1 MDTNIKLQESA
12 KKQNKTIQQQQE
24 NLEEQGR
31 QLSVN
36 QDIIT
41 ELEAENQF
49 LSSEL
54 DSMKLNLNNL
64 EQYGRRNS
72 LRFNNLTIDCSQTKE
87 DMINEEVHFVHNNM
101 LLNGEKSLI
110 EKSKGAILLEEKSEG
125 RKQQIIVKFS
135 NYKITSKM
143 LANKTKLKGHSD
155 STFINEDLT
164 TLNHGVV
171 KSLLELRK

>member
-87 DMINEEVHFVHNNM
+87 DMTSM
-101 LLNGEKSLI
+101 K
-110 EKSKGAILLEEKSEG
+110 KCILS
-125 RKQQIIVKFS
+125 II
-135 NYKITSKM
+135 TCC
-143 LANKTKLKGHSD
+143 
-155 STFINEDLT
+155 
-164 TLNHGVV
+164 
-171 KSLLELRK
+171 

>member
-1 MDTNIKLQESA
+1 
-12 KKQNKTIQQQQE
+12 
-24 NLEEQGR
+24 
-31 QLSVN
+31 
-36 QDIIT
+36 
-41 ELEAENQF
+41 
-49 LSSEL
+49 
-54 DSMKLNLNNL
+54 
-64 EQYGRRNS
+64 
-72 LRFNNLTIDCSQTKE
+72 
-87 DMINEEVHFVHNNM
+87 M

-125 RKQQIIVKFS
+125 RKQQVIVKFS

-171 KSLLELRK
+171 KSLLEL